1 MKKLVI
7 LIAGFLLVGLFFGY
21 LVSLDSGYVLFSW
34 ANYTLETSF
43 WFFNIMLAAFF
54 ISAYLVLR
62 FVLLL
67 IGSDWRINEWRKQKR
82 SIRGQRQTTR
92 GFLSLAQGQ
101 WRTAERQLTQA
112 AALGDN
118 PLINYLGAARAAYEK
133 GDMDKSDHWLKEA
146 AHSTKGA
153 ELAVAI
159 TQIQLLISRGQTE
172 QALAVVLR
180 LRKQHPKHKH
190 LLKMHI
196 KVLRELEDWVGLK
209 DLLPTV
215 RKLAK
220 LIPQD
225 KLKELEEKVVIQL
238 MQRAAKSHTS
248 GSSATAGQAELIKE
262 IYNDAPR
269 SVRLSVDVLSYYV
282 DLLLLLKQ
290 PGKAEQVLR
299 TALPSVWHDKLIDLY
314 GRIQG
319 DDQDRQLL
327 FAEQQLQERTN
338 DPMLLLALGRIANR
352 AGNEEKAQEYLEA
365 ASRIKALPEVHTEL
379 GYLLTKRG
387 SFEGA
392 CEHFNKALA

>member
-7 LIAGFLLVGLFFGY
+7 LIVGFLLVGLLFGY

-54 ISAYLVLR
+54 ITAYLTLR

-67 IGSDWRINEWRKQKR
+67 VGSDWRINEWRKQRR

-133 GDMDKSDHWLKEA
+133 GDADKSDLWLKEA
-146 AHSTKGA
+146 AQSTKGA

-159 TQIQLLISRGQTE
+159 TQIQLLMSRGQAE

-190 LLKMHI
+190 LLKMQI
-196 KVLRELEDWVGLK
+196 KVLRDLEDWVGLK

-238 MQRAAKSHTS
+238 MQRAAKSHR
-248 GSSATAGQAELIKE
+248 SATASAGQAELIKE
-262 IYNDAPR
+262 IYDDAPR
-269 SVRLSVDVLSYYV
+269 AVRLSVDVLSYYV
-282 DLLLLLKQ
+282 DLLISLNQ
-290 PGKAEQVLR
+290 PGKAEQALR
-299 TALPSVWHDKLIDLY
+299 ESLPSVWHDNLICAY
-314 GRIQG
+314 GRVKGNDLQ
-319 DDQDRQLL
+319 RQLL

-352 AGNEEKAQEYLEA
+352 MGNAEKAQEYLEA
-365 ASRIKALPEVHTEL
+365 ASKIKALPEVHAEL
-379 GYLLTKRG
+379 GDLLTQQG
-387 SFEGA
+387 EFERA
-392 CEHFNKALA
+392 CEHFNKALV

>member
-7 LIAGFLLVGLFFGY
+7 LMAGFLLVGLLLGY

-34 ANYTLETSF
+34 ANYTVETSF

-62 FVLLL
+62 LVLLL
-67 IGSDWRINEWRKQKR
+67 IGSDWRVNEWRKQRR
-82 SIRGQRQTTR
+82 SKRGQRQTTR

-101 WRTAERQLTQA
+101 WHTAERQLTQA
-112 AALGDN
+112 ASLGDN

-133 GDMDKSDHWLKEA
+133 GDNDKSDQWLKEA
-146 AHSTKGA
+146 SQSTKGA

-180 LRKQHPKHKH
+180 LRKNNPKHKH

-209 DLLPTV
+209 ELLPTV

-238 MQRAAKSHTS
+238 MERAAKGQ
-248 GSSATAGQAELIKE
+248 GSVVRGAGQAELVKE
-262 IYNDAPR
+262 IYNDSPR
-269 SVRLSVDVLSYYV
+269 SVRLSADVLKCYAE
-282 DLLLLLKQ
+282 LLLQLQ
-290 PGKAEQVLR
+290 QAGKAEVALR
-299 TALPSVWHDKLIDLY
+299 LALPSVWHDDLISLY
-314 GRIQG
+314 GRIKG
-319 DDQDRQLL
+319 DDLQQQLL
-327 FAEQQLQERTN
+327 FAENQLQERTN
-338 DPMLLLALGRIANR
+338 DPVLLLALGRIANR
-352 AGNEEKAQEYLEA
+352 VGDKDKAQEYLEA
-365 ASRIKALPEVHTEL
+365 ASKIKALPEVHTEL
-379 GYLLTKRG
+379 GNLLTQQG
-387 SFEGA
+387 EFENA

>member
-7 LIAGFLLVGLFFGY
+7 LIAGFLFIGLAFGY
-21 LVSLDSGYVLFSW
+21 MVSIDSGYVLFSW
-34 ANYTLETSF
+34 GSYTIETSF

-54 ISAYLVLR
+54 VSAYLVMR

-67 IGSDWRINEWRKQKR
+67 IGSDWRINEWRKQRR
-82 SIRGQRQTTR
+82 SKRGQRQTTR

-101 WRTAERQLTQA
+101 WHTAERQLTQA
-112 AALGDN
+112 ATLGDN

-133 GDMDKSDHWLKEA
+133 GDMDKSDLWLKEA
-146 AHSTKGA
+146 GQSTKGA

-180 LRKQHPKHKH
+180 LRKQNPKHKH

-209 DLLPTV
+209 ELLPTV

-238 MQRAAKSHTS
+238 MQRAAKSH
-248 GSSATAGQAELIKE
+248 GSAASAGQAELIKE
-262 IYNDAPR
+262 IFQDAPR
-269 SVRLSVDVLSYYV
+269 AVRLSVDVLNCYV
-282 DLLLLLKQ
+282 DLLLQLNQ
-290 PGKAEQVLR
+290 PGKAEQALR
-299 TALPSVWHDKLIDLY
+299 SALPSVWHDDLIDLY
-314 GRIQG
+314 GRIKG
-319 DDQDRQLL
+319 DDFERQQL

-338 DPMLLLALGRIANR
+338 DPILLLALGRIANR
-352 AGNEEKAQEYLEA
+352 SGDKEKAQEYLEA
-365 ASRIKALPEVHTEL
+365 AAKIKALPEVHTEL
-379 GYLLTKRG
+379 GNLLTQQG
-387 SFEGA
+387 AFESA

>member
-7 LIAGFLLVGLFFGY
+7 LISGFLLVGLFFGY

-67 IGSDWRINEWRKQKR
+67 IGSDWRINDWRKQR
-82 SIRGQRQTTR
+82 RAIRGQRRTTR
-92 GFLSLAQGQ
+92 GFLSLAHGQ
-101 WRTAERQLTQA
+101 WQTAERQLTQA

-146 AHSTKGA
+146 ANSTKGA

-180 LRKQHPKHKH
+180 LRKQNQKHKH

-238 MQRAAKSHTS
+238 MQRTARSHI
-248 GSSATAGQAELIKE
+248 SSAPAGQANLIKE
-262 IYNDAPR
+262 IYDDAPR
-269 SVRLSVDVLSYYV
+269 SVRLSVDVLKCYI
-282 DLLLLLKQ
+282 DLLILLKQ
-290 PGKAEQVLR
+290 SGKAEQALR
-299 TALPSVWHDKLIDLY
+299 TALPSVWHDSLISVY

-319 DDQDRQLL
+319 DDLPRQLL
-327 FAEQQLQERTN
+327 FAEQQLQERPN

-352 AGNEEKAQEYLEA
+352 AGNKDKAQEYLEA
-365 ASRIKALPEVHTEL
+365 AARIKALPEVHTEL
-379 GYLLTKRG
+379 GNLLTQQGK
-387 SFEGA
+387 FESA

>member
-67 IGSDWRINEWRKQKR
+67 IGSDWRINEWRKQRR
-82 SIRGQRQTTR
+82 SVRGQRQTTR

-101 WRTAERQLTQA
+101 WQTAERQLTQA

-133 GDMDKSDHWLKEA
+133 GDMDKSDYWLKEA
-146 AHSTKGA
+146 TSSTKGA

-159 TQIQLLISRGQTE
+159 TQIQLLISRDQTE

-209 DLLPTV
+209 ELLPTV
-215 RKLAK
+215 RKLSK
-220 LIPQD
+220 LIPQN
-225 KLKELEEKVVIQL
+225 KLKELEEKVVMQL
-238 MQRAAKSHTS
+238 MQRTAKSH
-248 GSSATAGQAELIKE
+248 SSAVSAGPANLIKE
-262 IYNDAPR
+262 IYEDAPR
-269 SVRLSVDVLSYYV
+269 GVRFSLDVLNCYV
-282 DLLLLLKQ
+282 ELLLSLKQ
-290 PGKAEQVLR
+290 PEKAEQALR
-299 TALPSVWHDKLIDLY
+299 AALPSVWHDKLICLY
-314 GRIQG
+314 GRVKG
-319 DDQDRQLL
+319 EDPKRQLL

-352 AGNEEKAQEYLEA
+352 MGDTDKAQEYLEA
-365 ASRIKALPEVHTEL
+365 AAKIKALPEVHAEL
-379 GYLLTKRG
+379 GNLLTQQGK
-387 SFEGA
+387 FESA

>member
-7 LIAGFLLVGLFFGY
+7 LIAGFLLVGLIFGY
-21 LVSLDSGYVLFSW
+21 LISIDSGYVLFSW
-34 ANYTLETSF
+34 GSYTIETSF
-43 WFFNIMLAAFF
+43 WFFNIMLATFF

-67 IGSDWRINEWRKQKR
+67 IGSDWRINEWRKQRR
-82 SIRGQRQTTR
+82 SKRGQRQTTR

-133 GDMDKSDHWLKEA
+133 GDMDKSDQWLKEA
-146 AHSTKGA
+146 GQSTKGA

-180 LRKQHPKHKH
+180 LRKQSPKHKH

-209 DLLPTV
+209 ELLPTV

-238 MQRAAKSHTS
+238 MQRSAKSY
-248 GSSATAGQAELIKE
+248 GSSVSAGQAELIKE
-262 IYNDAPR
+262 IYDDAPR
-269 SVRLSVDVLSYYV
+269 AVRLSVEVLRCYI
-282 DLLLLLKQ
+282 DLLLQLQQ
-290 PGKAEQVLR
+290 PGKAEQALR
-299 TALPSVWHDKLIDLY
+299 TALPSVWHDDLICLY
-314 GRIQG
+314 GRIKG
-319 DDQDRQLL
+319 DDLQRQLL

-352 AGNEEKAQEYLEA
+352 MSDKDKAQEYLEA
-365 ASRIKALPEVHTEL
+365 AAKIKALPDVHTEL
-379 GYLLTKRG
+379 GNLLTQQG
-387 SFEGA
+387 EFESA
-392 CEHFNKALA
+392 CEHFNKALS

>member
-67 IGSDWRINEWRKQKR
+67 IGSDWRINEWRKQRR

-101 WRTAERQLTQA
+101 WQTAERQLTQA

-146 AHSTKGA
+146 SQSTKGA

-180 LRKQHPKHKH
+180 LRKQNPKHKH

-209 DLLPTV
+209 DLLPAV
-215 RKLAK
+215 RKLSK

-225 KLKELEEKVVIQL
+225 KLKELEEKVVMQL
-238 MQRAAKSHTS
+238 MQRTAKSH
-248 GSSATAGQAELIKE
+248 SSAVSAGPANLIKE
-262 IYNDAPR
+262 IYDDAPR
-269 SVRLSVDVLSYYV
+269 GVRFSLDVLICYV
-282 DLLLLLKQ
+282 ELLLSLKQ
-290 PGKAEQVLR
+290 PEKAEQALR
-299 TALPSVWHDKLIDLY
+299 AALPSVWHDKLICLY
-314 GRIQG
+314 GRVKG
-319 DDQDRQLL
+319 EDLKRQLL

-338 DPMLLLALGRIANR
+338 DPMLLLALGRIAKQ
-352 AGNEEKAQEYLEA
+352 AGDKDKAQEYLEA
-365 ASRIKALPEVHTEL
+365 AAKIKALPEVHAEL
-379 GYLLTKRG
+379 GHLLTQQG
-387 SFEGA
+387 QFESA

>member
-7 LIAGFLLVGLFFGY
+7 LIAGFLLVGLTFGY
-21 LVSLDSGYVLFSW
+21 MVSIDSGYVLFSW
-34 ANYTLETSF
+34 GSYTLETSF
-43 WFFNIMLAAFF
+43 WFFNILLAAFF
-54 ISAYLVLR
+54 ISAYLVMR

-67 IGSDWRINEWRKQKR
+67 IGSDWRVNEWRKQRR
-82 SIRGQRQTTR
+82 SKRGQRQTTR

-101 WRTAERQLTQA
+101 WHTAERQLTQA
-112 AALGDN
+112 ATLGDN

-133 GDMDKSDHWLKEA
+133 GDMDKSDQWLKEA
-146 AHSTKGA
+146 SQSTKGA

-159 TQIQLLISRGQTE
+159 TQIQLLISRGQSE

-180 LRKQHPKHKH
+180 LRKQNPKHKH

-238 MQRAAKSHTS
+238 MQRIAKGQ
-248 GSSATAGQAELIKE
+248 GSALKGAGQADLIKE
-262 IYNDAPR
+262 IYQEAPR
-269 SVRLSVDVLSYYV
+269 NVRLSVDVLRCYV
-282 DLLLLLKQ
+282 ELLLQFKQ

-299 TALPSVWHDKLIDLY
+299 SSLSSVWHDDLICQY
-314 GRIQG
+314 GRVKG
-319 DDQDRQLL
+319 DDSERQLL

-352 AGNEEKAQEYLEA
+352 LGDKEKAEEYLEA
-365 ASRIKALPEVHTEL
+365 ASQIKALPEVHTEL
-379 GYLLTKRG
+379 GNLLTQQGK
-387 SFEGA
+387 FESA
-392 CEHFNKALA
+392 CQHFNKALA

>member
-43 WFFNIMLAAFF
+43 WFFNIMLASFF
-54 ISAYLVLR
+54 VSAYLVLR
-62 FVLLL
+62 FILLL
-67 IGSDWRINEWRKQKR
+67 IGSDWRLNDWRKQRR
-82 SIRGQRQTTR
+82 SNRGQRQTTR

-101 WRTAERQLTQA
+101 WQTAERQLTQA
-112 AALGDN
+112 AELGDN

-146 AHSTKGA
+146 SNSTKGA

-180 LRKQHPKHKH
+180 LRKQNPKHEH

-215 RKLAK
+215 RKLVK

-225 KLKELEEKVVIQL
+225 KLKELEEKVVMQL
-238 MQRAAKSHTS
+238 MQRVASKHGSAALT
-248 GSSATAGQAELIKE
+248 GQANLIKE
-262 IYNDAPR
+262 IYDDAPR
-269 SVRLSVDVLSYYV
+269 GVRSSVDVVKYYV
-282 DLLLLLKQ
+282 ELLLSLKQ

-299 TALPSVWHDKLIDLY
+299 TALPSVWHDTLICLY

-319 DDQDRQLL
+319 DDLKRQLL
-327 FAEQQLQERTN
+327 FAEQQLKERTN
-338 DPMLLLALGRIANR
+338 NPMLLLALGRIANR
-352 AGNEEKAQEYLEA
+352 LGDKDKAQEYLEA
-365 ASRIKALPEVHTEL
+365 ASKIKALPEVHTEL
-379 GYLLTKRG
+379 GNLLTQQGK
-387 SFEGA
+387 FERA

>member
-7 LIAGFLLVGLFFGY
+7 LIAGFLLVGLCFGY

-43 WFFNIMLAAFF
+43 WFFNIMLLAFF
-54 ISAYLVLR
+54 ISAYLVMR

-67 IGSDWRINEWRKQKR
+67 IGSDWRINDWRQQR
-82 SIRGQRQTTR
+82 RAIRGQRQTTR
-92 GFLSLAQGQ
+92 GFLSLAHGQ
-101 WRTAERQLTQA
+101 WQTAERQLTQA

-146 AHSTKGA
+146 ASSTKGA

-180 LRKQHPKHKH
+180 LRKHNPKHKH

-238 MQRAAKSHTS
+238 MQRTARSHVA
-248 GSSATAGQAELIKE
+248 SAPAGQANLIKE
-262 IYNDAPR
+262 IYEDAPR
-269 SVRLSVDVLSYYV
+269 SVRLSVDVLKCYI

-290 PGKAEQVLR
+290 PGKAEQALR
-299 TALPSVWHDKLIDLY
+299 SALPSVWHDTLISVY
-314 GRIQG
+314 GCIQG
-319 DDQDRQLL
+319 DDLPRQLL
-327 FAEQQLQERTN
+327 FAEQQLQGRTN

-352 AGNEEKAQEYLEA
+352 TGNKGKAQEYLETA
-365 ASRIKALPEVHTEL
+365 AKIKALPDVHTEL
-379 GYLLTKRG
+379 GNLLTQQGK
-387 SFEGA
+387 FESA
-392 CEHFNKALA
+392 CDHFNKALA

>member
-7 LIAGFLLVGLFFGY
+7 LIAGFLLVGLIFGY
-21 LVSLDSGYVLFSW
+21 LISIDSGYVLFSW
-34 ANYTLETSF
+34 GSYTIETSF

-67 IGSDWRINEWRKQKR
+67 IGSDWRINEWRKQRR
-82 SIRGQRQTTR
+82 SKRGQRQTTR

-133 GDMDKSDHWLKEA
+133 GDMDKSDQWLKEA
-146 AHSTKGA
+146 GHSTKGA

-180 LRKQHPKHKH
+180 LRKQSPKHKH

-238 MQRAAKSHTS
+238 MQRSAKSY
-248 GSSATAGQAELIKE
+248 GSSASAGQAELIQE
-262 IYNDAPR
+262 IYDDAPR
-269 SVRLSVDVLSYYV
+269 AVRLSVEVLRCYI
-282 DLLLLLKQ
+282 DLLLQLQQ
-290 PGKAEQVLR
+290 PGKAEQALR
-299 TALPSVWHDKLIDLY
+299 TALPSVWHDDLICLY
-314 GRIQG
+314 GRIKG
-319 DDQDRQLL
+319 DDLQRQLL

-352 AGNEEKAQEYLEA
+352 MSDKDKAQEYLEA
-365 ASRIKALPEVHTEL
+365 AAKIKALPEVHTEL
-379 GYLLTKRG
+379 GNLLTQQG
-387 SFEGA
+387 EFESA
-392 CEHFNKALA
+392 CEHFNKALS

>member
-1 MKKLVI
+1 
-7 LIAGFLLVGLFFGY
+7 
-21 LVSLDSGYVLFSW
+21 
-34 ANYTLETSF
+34 
-43 WFFNIMLAAFF
+43 
-54 ISAYLVLR
+54 
-62 FVLLL
+62 
-67 IGSDWRINEWRKQKR
+67 
-82 SIRGQRQTTR
+82 
-92 GFLSLAQGQ
+92 LAQGQ

-133 GDMDKSDHWLKEA
+133 GDIDKSEQWLKEA
-146 AHSTKGA
+146 GQSTKGA

-159 TQIQLLISRGQTE
+159 TQIQLLISRGQAE

-180 LRKQHPKHKH
+180 LRKQNPKHKH

-215 RKLAK
+215 RKSAK

-238 MQRAAKSHTS
+238 MQRTAKSHN
-248 GSSATAGQAELIKE
+248 SSASAGQANLIKE
-262 IYNDAPR
+262 IYEEAPR
-269 SVRLSVDVLSYYV
+269 GVRLSVEVLNSYV
-282 DLLLLLKQ
+282 ELLLLLKQ
-290 PGKAEQVLR
+290 PGKAEQTLR
-299 TALPSVWHDKLIDLY
+299 TALPSVWHDKLICLY
-314 GRIQG
+314 GRVKG
-319 DDQDRQLL
+319 DDIQRQLL

-352 AGNEEKAQEYLEA
+352 MADKDKAQEYLEA
-365 ASRIKALPEVHTEL
+365 AAKIKALPEVHTEL
-379 GYLLTKRG
+379 GNLLTQQG
-387 SFEGA
+387 QFESA

>member
-7 LIAGFLLVGLFFGY
+7 LMAGFLLVGLVFGY
-21 LVSLDSGYVLFSW
+21 LVSIDSGYVLFSW
-34 ANYTLETSF
+34 GSYTVETSF
-43 WFFNIMLAAFF
+43 WFFNIMLATFF

-67 IGSDWRINEWRKQKR
+67 IGSDWRINEWRKQRR
-82 SIRGQRQTTR
+82 SKRGQRQTTR

-101 WRTAERQLTQA
+101 WHTAERQLTQA
-112 AALGDN
+112 ATLGDN

-146 AHSTKGA
+146 SQSTKGA

-180 LRKQHPKHKH
+180 LRKQNPKHKH

-196 KVLRELEDWVGLK
+196 KVLSELEDWVSLK
-209 DLLPTV
+209 NLLPTV

-238 MQRAAKSHTS
+238 MQQAARSH
-248 GSSATAGQAELIKE
+248 GSTASAGQANLIKE
-262 IYNDAPR
+262 IYDDAPR
-269 SVRLSVDVLSYYV
+269 AVRLSVEVLRCYV
-282 DLLLLLKQ
+282 ELLLQLDQ
-290 PGKAEQVLR
+290 SGKAEQALR
-299 TALPSVWHDKLIDLY
+299 TALPSVWHDSLICLY
-314 GRIQG
+314 GRIKG
-319 DDQDRQLL
+319 DDLQRQLL

-352 AGNEEKAQEYLEA
+352 MSNAEKAQEYLEA
-365 ASRIKALPEVHTEL
+365 AAKIKALPEVHTEL
-379 GYLLTKRG
+379 GNLLTQQG
-387 SFEGA
+387 QFENA

>member
-7 LIAGFLLVGLFFGY
+7 LMAGFLLVGLFFGY
-21 LVSLDSGYVLFSW
+21 LISLDSGYVLFSW

-43 WFFNIMLAAFF
+43 WFFSIMLVAFF

-67 IGSDWRINEWRKQKR
+67 IGSDWRINDWRKQR
-82 SIRGQRQTTR
+82 LAVRGQRQATR
-92 GFLSLAQGQ
+92 GFLSLAHGQ
-101 WRTAERQLTQA
+101 WQTAERQLTQA

-118 PLINYLGAARAAYEK
+118 PLINYLCAARAAYEK

-146 AHSTKGA
+146 ANSTKGA

-159 TQIQLLISRGQTE
+159 TQIQLLISRGQAE

-180 LRKQHPKHKH
+180 LRKHNPKHKH
-190 LLKMHI
+190 LLKMHL

-215 RKLAK
+215 RKFAK
-220 LIPQD
+220 FIPQD

-238 MQRAAKSHTS
+238 MQRTARSHV
-248 GSSATAGQAELIKE
+248 SSAPAGHANLIKA
-262 IYNDAPR
+262 IYEDAPR
-269 SVRLSVDVLSYYV
+269 SVRLSVDVLKCYI

-290 PGKAEQVLR
+290 PGKAEQALR
-299 TALPSVWHDKLIDLY
+299 SALPSVWHDTLIDLY

-319 DDQDRQLL
+319 DDLPRQLL
-327 FAEQQLQERTN
+327 FAEQQLQERPN
-338 DPMLLLALGRIANR
+338 DPMLLLALGRMANR
-352 AGNEEKAQEYLEA
+352 TGNKEKAQEYLEA
-365 ASRIKALPEVHTEL
+365 AAKIKALPEVHTEL
-379 GYLLTKRG
+379 GNLLTQQGK
-387 SFEGA
+387 FESA

>member
-7 LIAGFLLVGLFFGY
+7 LIAGFLLVGLVFGY
-21 LVSLDSGYVLFSW
+21 LVSIDSGYVLFSW
-34 ANYTLETSF
+34 GNYTIETSF
-43 WFFNIMLAAFF
+43 WFFNIMLATFF
-54 ISAYLVLR
+54 ICAYLVLR

-67 IGSDWRINEWRKQKR
+67 IGSDWRINEWRKQRR
-82 SIRGQRQTTR
+82 SKRGQRQTTR

-112 AALGDN
+112 AVLGDN

-133 GDMDKSDHWLKEA
+133 GDMDKSDQWLKEA
-146 AHSTKGA
+146 SQSTKGA

-172 QALAVVLR
+172 QALAIVLR
-180 LRKQHPKHKH
+180 LRKQNPKHKH

-196 KVLRELEDWVGLK
+196 KVLRELEEWVGLK

-238 MQRAAKSHTS
+238 MQRAAKSQ
-248 GSSATAGQAELIKE
+248 SSAASAGQANLIKE
-262 IYNDAPR
+262 IYDDAPR
-269 SVRLSVDVLSYYV
+269 GVRLSVDVLTCYV
-282 DLLLLLKQ
+282 ELLLSLKQ
-290 PGKAEQVLR
+290 PGKAEQALR
-299 TALPSVWHDKLIDLY
+299 TALPSVWHDKLICLY
-314 GRIQG
+314 GRIKG
-319 DDQDRQLL
+319 DDLQRQLL
-327 FAEQQLQERTN
+327 FAEKQLQERTN

-352 AGNEEKAQEYLEA
+352 MSDKDKAQEYLEA
-365 ASRIKALPEVHTEL
+365 AAKIKALPEVHTEL
-379 GYLLTKRG
+379 GNLLTQQGK
-387 SFEGA
+387 FESA

>member
-7 LIAGFLLVGLFFGY
+7 LIALFLLVGLVFGY
-21 LVSLDSGYVLFSW
+21 LVSISSGYVLFSW
-34 ANYTLETSF
+34 GNYTIETSF
-43 WFFNIMLAAFF
+43 WFFNIMLATFF
-54 ISAYLVLR
+54 ICAYLVLR

-67 IGSDWRINEWRKQKR
+67 IGSDWRINEWRKQRR
-82 SIRGQRQTTR
+82 SKRGQRQTTR

-133 GDMDKSDHWLKEA
+133 GDMDKSDQWLKEA
-146 AHSTKGA
+146 SQSTKGA

-172 QALAVVLR
+172 QALAIVLR
-180 LRKQHPKHKH
+180 LRKQNPKHKH

-196 KVLRELEDWVGLK
+196 KVLRELEDWIGLK

-225 KLKELEEKVVIQL
+225 KLKELEEKVVMQL
-238 MQRAAKSHTS
+238 MQRAAKSHS
-248 GSSATAGQAELIKE
+248 SSASAGQASLIKE
-262 IYNDAPR
+262 IYDDAPR
-269 SVRLSVDVLSYYV
+269 TVRLSVDVLTCYV
-282 DLLLLLKQ
+282 ELLLLLKQ
-290 PGKAEQVLR
+290 PGKAEQALR
-299 TALPSVWHDKLIDLY
+299 TALPSVWHDKLICLY
-314 GRIQG
+314 GRIKG
-319 DDQDRQLL
+319 DDLQQQLL
-327 FAEQQLQERTN
+327 FAEKQLQERTN

-352 AGNEEKAQEYLEA
+352 MNDKDKAQEYLESA
-365 ASRIKALPEVHTEL
+365 AKIKALSEAHTEL
-379 GYLLTKRG
+379 GNLLTQQG
-387 SFEGA
+387 EFESA
-392 CEHFNKALA
+392 CEHFNKALS

>member
-1 MKKLVI
+1 MKKLAI
-7 LIAGFLLVGLFFGY
+7 LIAVFLLLGVAFGY
-21 LVSLDSGYVLFSW
+21 VIRLDSGYVLFSW

-43 WFFNIMLAAFF
+43 WFFNILLIGFF
-54 ISAYLVLR
+54 VSIYLVMR

-67 IGSDWRINEWRKQKR
+67 IGSDWRIKEWRMQRR
-82 SIRGQRQTTR
+82 SKKGQRQTTR

-101 WRTAERQLTQA
+101 WRSAERQLTQA
-112 AALGDN
+112 ASLGDN
-118 PLINYLGAARAAYEK
+118 PLINYLGAARAAYEQ
-133 GDMDKSDHWLKEA
+133 GDMDKSDQWLKEA
-146 AHSTKGA
+146 GQSTKGA

-180 LRKQHPKHKH
+180 LRKQNPKHKH

-215 RKLAK
+215 RKVSK
-220 LIPQD
+220 LIPQH

-238 MQRAAKSHTS
+238 MERASKSQ
-248 GSSATAGQAELIKE
+248 GIAQPNQIKE
-262 IYNDAPR
+262 IYEEAPR
-269 SVRLSVDVLSYYV
+269 SVRLSVDVIHSYV
-282 DLLLLLKQ
+282 DLLMQLKQ
-290 PGKAEQVLR
+290 PEQVEQLLR
-299 TALPSVWHDKLIDLY
+299 TVLTSSWHDDLICIY
-314 GRIQG
+314 GRVQG
-319 DDQDRQLL
+319 NDVKQQLL

-352 AGNEEKAQEYLEA
+352 AGEEAKAQEYLEA
-365 ASRIKALPEVHTEL
+365 ASKIKALPEVHTEL
-379 GYLLTKRG
+379 GNLLTKQG
-387 SFEGA
+387 KFENA

>member
-21 LVSLDSGYVLFSW
+21 LVSLDSGYVLLSW
-34 ANYTLETSF
+34 TNYTLETSF

-67 IGSDWRINEWRKQKR
+67 IGSDWRLNEWRKQRR
-82 SIRGQRQTTR
+82 SVRGQRQTTR

-101 WRTAERQLTQA
+101 WQTAERQLTQA

-146 AHSTKGA
+146 TSSTKGA

-180 LRKQHPKHKH
+180 LRKKSPKHKH

-209 DLLPTV
+209 ELLPTV
-215 RKLAK
+215 RKLAR

-238 MQRAAKSHTS
+238 MQRAVKSTV
-248 GSSATAGQAELIKE
+248 SSASVGQANIIKE
-262 IYNDAPR
+262 IYDDAPR
-269 SVRLSVDVLSYYV
+269 AVRLSVDVLACYIG
-282 DLLLLLKQ
+282 LLLQLDQ
-290 PGKAEQVLR
+290 PSQAEHALR
-299 TALPSVWHDKLIDLY
+299 AALASVWHNDLISLY
-314 GRIQG
+314 GRVNAPDFQ
-319 DDQDRQLL
+319 RQLL

-338 DPMLLLALGRIANR
+338 DPVLLLALGRIANR
-352 AGNEEKAQEYLEA
+352 AGKKAKAQEYLEA
-365 ASRIKALPEVHTEL
+365 AAKIKALPEVHTEL
-379 GYLLTKRG
+379 GNLLTQQGK
-387 SFEGA
+387 FESA

>member
-7 LIAGFLLVGLFFGY
+7 LMAGFLLVGLLLGY

-34 ANYTLETSF
+34 ANYTIETSF

-62 FVLLL
+62 LVLLL
-67 IGSDWRINEWRKQKR
+67 IGSDWRVNEWRKQRR
-82 SIRGQRQTTR
+82 SKRGQRQTTR

-101 WRTAERQLTQA
+101 WHTAERQLTQA
-112 AALGDN
+112 ASLGDN

-133 GDMDKSDHWLKEA
+133 GDNDKSDQWLKEA
-146 AHSTKGA
+146 SQSTKGA

-180 LRKQHPKHKH
+180 LRKNNPKHKH

-196 KVLRELEDWVGLK
+196 KVLRELEDWVSLK
-209 DLLPTV
+209 ELLPTV

-238 MQRAAKSHTS
+238 MERAAKGQ
-248 GSSATAGQAELIKE
+248 GSVVRGAGQAELVKE
-262 IYNDAPR
+262 IYNDSPR
-269 SVRLSVDVLSYYV
+269 SVRLSVDVLKCYAG
-282 DLLLLLKQ
+282 LLLQLQ
-290 PGKAEQVLR
+290 QAGKAEVALR
-299 TALPSVWHDKLIDLY
+299 LALPSVWHDDLISLY
-314 GRIQG
+314 GRIKG
-319 DDQDRQLL
+319 DDLQQQLL
-327 FAEQQLQERTN
+327 FAENQLQERTN
-338 DPMLLLALGRIANR
+338 DPVLLLALGRIANR
-352 AGNEEKAQEYLEA
+352 VGDKDKAQEYLEA
-365 ASRIKALPEVHTEL
+365 ASKIKALPEVHTEL
-379 GYLLTKRG
+379 GNLLTQQG
-387 SFEGA
+387 EFENA